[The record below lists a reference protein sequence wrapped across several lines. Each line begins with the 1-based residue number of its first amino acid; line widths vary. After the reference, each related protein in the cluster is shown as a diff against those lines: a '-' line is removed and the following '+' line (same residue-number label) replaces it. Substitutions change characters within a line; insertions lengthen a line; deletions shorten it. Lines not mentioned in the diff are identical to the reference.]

1 MINQNLQQP
10 PKTMLKTIPL
20 IHLGLL
26 GGQVLFAITVLAI
39 TPSGKFS
46 INTPNDPYLI
56 AVPIMAIA
64 CFTAST
70 VLYRQLLTTA
80 ISKPTVQQKIVAYQT
95 AMIIRLALLEGPSLF
110 GIVVYQLTANLL
122 YLAISGII
130 ILFFIIIRPTRDKI
144 ATDLN
149 LDYQDKAELDSDGI
163 GNEQKY

>member
-1 MINQNLQQP
+1 MINQNLRQS

-26 GGQVLFAITVLAI
+26 GGQVLFAIIVLVI
-39 TPSGKFS
+39 TPLGKFS
-46 INTPNDPYLI
+46 INIPNDPYLL
-56 AVPIMAIA
+56 AVPIMAIGS
-64 CFTAST
+64 FTASV

-80 ISKPTVQQKIVAYQT
+80 ISKPTVQQKVTGYQT
-95 AMIIRLALLEGPSLF
+95 AMIVRLALLEGSSLF
-110 GIVVYQLTANLL
+110 GIVVYQLTSNLL

-144 ATDLN
+144 ETDLN
-149 LDYQDKAELDSDGI
+149 LDYRDKAELDSDGI